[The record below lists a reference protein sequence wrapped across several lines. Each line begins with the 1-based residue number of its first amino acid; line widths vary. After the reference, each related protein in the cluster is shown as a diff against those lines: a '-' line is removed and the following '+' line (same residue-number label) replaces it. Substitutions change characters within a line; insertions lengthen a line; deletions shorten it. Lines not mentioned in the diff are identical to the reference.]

1 MKEKDVEK
9 LLSIINRV
17 HVAMLTTTEPD
28 NNMRSRP
35 LATLPTSD
43 FNGFLWFFITAD
55 SPKVAEIGAHHNV
68 NLSYA
73 DPVHHYFASVSGMG
87 MIVRDAVKMAE
98 LWDPMVKIWCPD
110 GVDDPNLVLLR
121 VSVDKAE
128 YWDASNTPVQ
138 RIAAFTKA
146 LTTGD
151 VSDISENKKL
161 RLVPPS
167 S

>member
-87 MIVRDAVKMAE
+87 MIVRDAEKMAE

-110 GVDDPNLVLLR
+110 GLDDPNLVLLR

>member
-1 MKEKDVEK
+1 
-9 LLSIINRV
+9 
-17 HVAMLTTTEPD
+17 
-28 NNMRSRP
+28 
-35 LATLPTSD
+35 
-43 FNGFLWFFITAD
+43 
-55 SPKVAEIGAHHNV
+55 
-68 NLSYA
+68 
-73 DPVHHYFASVSGMG
+73 

-110 GVDDPNLVLLR
+110 GLDDPNLVLLR

-161 RLVPPS
+161 RLGPPS